1 MGYESSGSGVF
12 MVRPGLSRA
21 DAVEAL
27 EKTGFSFQSSF
38 ELLRISFTGDMSNH
52 MEEDFAVVLKN
63 FNGEF
68 EVSGDEPKD
77 LWKLVFQ
84 GGKIFKRTS
93 KILWSEP
100 EELERLDKI
109 WK

>member
-1 MGYESSGSGVF
+1 MSYESSGSGVF

-27 EKTGFSFQSSF
+27 EEIGLSFQSSF
-38 ELLRISFTGDMSNH
+38 ELLKISFSGAIYH
-52 MEEDFAVVLKN
+52 LEKELEVIRKY

-68 EVSGDEPKD
+68 DVSGDKAED
-77 LWKLVFQ
+77 LWKLVFRD
-84 GGKIFKRTS
+84 GKIYTRKA
-93 KILWSEP
+93 KILYDEP
-100 EELERLDKI
+100 EELERLDDI